1 MEILLALDSFK
12 GSISSIDVE
21 NVIEKTI
28 KKIDDSINVIKVP
41 LADGGEGTLDA
52 IKYSKDCIIENIEV
66 TGANGKKIIV
76 DIAYIDYN
84 TAIIEVAKIVGLSI
98 LKDYEK
104 DPYKLTSLGVG
115 EVIKYLLDKNIKKI
129 YIGLGGSS
137 INDAGF
143 GMLYALGL
151 RYYSKDNKE
160 LSYMLSD
167 MEILDRIDTRYF
179 DKRIFDKEII
189 LLSDVNNPLCGSNGA
204 SYIYGPQKGLK
215 DIEKTDKLIKKF
227 ALKLSPEYIEKSGS
241 GSAGGLGFAFLYC
254 NGHMKS
260 GIKEIMEILNI
271 ESMIKKADYI
281 ITGEGRIDSQSLNG
295 KLPIGVASIAK
306 KYNKKV
312 IAMVGSKELNLD
324 EVYKNG
330 IDLVLDIINKPMS
343 LDFAMEN
350 VEILLEDT
358 TKTLLQIISLIGGKN
373 NETISNE
380 V

>member
-12 GSISSIDVE
+12 GNISSIDVE

-66 TGANGKKIIV
+66 PGANGKKIIV

-104 DPYKLTSLGVG
+104 DPYKLTSVGVG